1 MATEWHPL
9 RIEHHI
15 HRPTVATDLPDIV
28 CLHGICAGAWV
39 FPERFVQPL
48 CDAGFTV
55 HTLSY
60 RGHGTSEGYDGIRT
74 WRLVDYV
81 NDVRSILETLTQ
93 PPVILGHS
101 LGSAITQIL
110 LRDKDVLSAA
120 VLMSPVPPQGLAA
133 VSWRL
138 LWTDPMAYQQLW
150 VALTVGV
157 QHVSERI
164 GARLLFSASEL
175 TETISSFFA
184 SCTDESPWLA
194 ADLQGIPRIGPKTY
208 DASID
213 PPVLVVSG
221 TEDQLIRPSDAAA
234 VGRFYGRG
242 VEWVQG
248 GSHMLMYDR
257 DAPVLADWIGSQLRT
272 LLTVKTGSA

>member
-1 MATEWHPL
+1 MATEWQPL

-15 HRPTVATDLPDIV
+15 HRPALATDLPDIV

-39 FPERFVQPL
+39 FPMAFINPL
-48 CDAGFTV
+48 LEAGFTV

-60 RGHGTSEGYDGIRT
+60 RGHGSSDGYDGIRT
-74 WRLVDYV
+74 WRLGDYV
-81 NDVRSILETLTQ
+81 ADVRGILQSLPQ
-93 PPVILGHS
+93 PPVVLGHS

-110 LRDKDVLSAA
+110 LRDEDGLAAA

-138 LWTDPMAYQQLW
+138 LWSDPMAYQQLW

-157 QHVSERI
+157 KQVSERI
-164 GARLLFSASEL
+164 GARLLFSASEVSD
-175 TETISSFFA
+175 TIREFFA
-184 SCTDESPWLA
+184 TCTDESPWLA
-194 ADLQGIPRIGPKTY
+194 ADLQGIPRIGPATY
-208 DASID
+208 DALCH

-221 TEDQLIRPSDAAA
+221 TEDRLIRPTDAAD

-248 GSHMLMYDR
+248 GSHMLMYDAE
-257 DAPVLADWIGSQLRT
+257 APLLADWIAQELKRVLALG
-272 LLTVKTGSA
+272 TV

>member
-1 MATEWHPL
+1 MATERQPL

-15 HRPTVATDLPDIV
+15 HRPVLATDLPDIV

-39 FPERFVQPL
+39 FPDAFVQPL

-55 HTLSY
+55 HRISY
-60 RGHGTSEGYDGIRT
+60 RGHGSSEGYEGIRT
-74 WRLVDYV
+74 WRLADYV
-81 NDVRSILETLTQ
+81 ADVRSILSTLSR
-93 PPVILGHS
+93 PPVVLGHS
-101 LGSAITQIL
+101 LGSAITQVL
-110 LRDKDVLSAA
+110 LRDRDAMAAA
-120 VLMSPVPPQGLAA
+120 VLMSPVPPQGLAS

-138 LWTDPMAYQQLW
+138 LWRDPMAYQQLW

-157 QHVSERI
+157 QHISERI

-175 TETISSFFA
+175 TAPIREFFT

-194 ADLQGIPRIGPKTY
+194 ADLQGMPRIGPSHHEL
-208 DASID
+208 DVD

-221 TEDQLIRPSDAAA
+221 TEDQLIRPADAAD

-242 VEWVQG
+242 VEWVEG
-248 GSHMLMYDR
+248 GSHMLMYDSS
-257 DAPVLADWIGSQLRT
+257 APTLAAWIATT
-272 LLTVKTGSA
+272 LKTVCAAEVR